1 MDSSQQGIWG
11 GYFFQKK
18 RGGYGPP
25 TPVALRACQKLDT
38 GGHNYM
44 EMAQVGIELL
54 MQLTLYN
61 KKSRVAPLFVS
72 FRLVVTAVAFPR
84 NHNMEGQRIPSISHT
99 VDRHLNRLC
108 HFLALGKL

>member
-1 MDSSQQGIWG
+1 
-11 GYFFQKK
+11 
-18 RGGYGPP
+18 
-25 TPVALRACQKLDT
+25 
-38 GGHNYM
+38 M

-54 MQLTLYN
+54 MQLTLY
-61 KKSRVAPLFVS
+61 PYP
-72 FRLVVTAVAFPR
+72 AFPR